1 MIEIKMR
8 TQAVNMEY
16 KGRNR
21 IHPQKFALWVACASI
36 TMMFAAF
43 TSSYLVRR
51 AAGNWL
57 EFPLPKVFYFST
69 AAIVLSSMVLH
80 LSYRFFKSGAWQS
93 YRMFLLA
100 AFVLGL
106 VFLALQY
113 QGWVAL
119 QQMGVA
125 INTNPSG
132 SFVYVISGVHAAH
145 ILGGVAALGVALLHA
160 FVLPFKVTPARK
172 LRFELTLTYWHFVD
186 VLWVYL
192 FFFLLLQP

>member
-1 MIEIKMR
+1 
-8 TQAVNMEY
+8 MEY
-16 KGRNR
+16 RTRNK

-57 EFPLPKVFYFST
+57 EFPLPSVFYAST
-69 AAIVLSSMVLH
+69 VVIVLSSVALH
-80 LSYRFFKSGAWQS
+80 FGYHSFKIGHEKRYKSFLVTA
-93 YRMFLLA
+93 FLLG
-100 AFVLGL
+100 F

-113 QGWVAL
+113 QGWLSL
-119 QQMGVA
+119 QEMGVA

-132 SFVYVISGVHAAH
+132 SFIYVISGVHAAH
-145 ILGGVAALGVALLHA
+145 ILGGVAALSVALLHA
-160 FVLPFKVTPARK
+160 FALPFRVTPARK

-186 VLWVYL
+186 LLWVYL
-192 FFFLLLQP
+192 FVFFLSQS